1 MADENQNNFN
11 LQEQRFNQEPFIF
24 NITIEYIDL
33 SNPKNSVTQTFTKAD
48 ILNLTLIK
56 DINNIVCSGS
66 LMLRDI
72 SNIFALNINK
82 TGNWFI
88 TLDIIQ
94 KRTASDIKNSTLS
107 KSFIIQTIKTNFIVN
122 IFFR

>member
-1 MADENQNNFN
+1 MANSETETNFN

-24 NITIEYIDL
+24 NITIEYVDL
-33 SNPKNSVTQTFTKAD
+33 KNKENSVAQTFTKAD

-66 LMLRDI
+66 LMLRDL

-94 KRTASDIKNSTLS
+94 KRTASS
-107 KSFIIQTIKTNFIVN
+107 
-122 IFFR
+122 

>member
-33 SNPKNSVTQTFTKAD
+33 SNPKNSITQTFTKAD

-56 DINNIVCSGS
+56 DI
-66 LMLRDI
+66 
-72 SNIFALNINK
+72 
-82 TGNWFI
+82 I
-88 TLDIIQ
+88 TSQ
-94 KRTASDIKNSTLS
+94 
-107 KSFIIQTIKTNFIVN
+107 
-122 IFFR
+122 